1 MVTGFNFFAVRGE
14 SIIAMTILDRY
25 VTKEFMRLLILIL
38 MTLILLSLLVDFFGK
53 IRMFLSNQAT
63 FSQMASY
70 FLWEIPLFA
79 SLTIPASVLLA
90 SLMTFASLSRT
101 NEIIAMKANGISLY
115 RTALPIIILSVFI
128 CVLTFFVSEFL
139 TPYGI
144 EKSEYIRL
152 VDVQKQTDKGTFKQN
167 QIWYRGRSAIYNF
180 KLFNPDKNILK
191 GITIFHLDPS
201 FHLLSRTDAEWAEW
215 QDGAWISYNLLV
227 TTFKTGT
234 FPVLEWIKKKPLDIP
249 EQPSDFKVI
258 QKDSEK
264 MNYLE
269 LRHFINKMQEE
280 GYDTAQYRVDMYGRT
295 AFPFITLIL
304 VFIGIS
310 FSLRLGRSGGITR
323 SIGLGIVIGFSYWLV
338 HAFSLS
344 LGHSGTLPPILSA
357 WLANILFIA
366 AAAYMFSHLET

>member
-1 MVTGFNFFAVRGE
+1 MMGITLAPSRGRTE
-14 SIIAMTILDRY
+14 HDMTTILDRY
-25 VTKEFMRLLILIL
+25 VIKEFMRSLILIL

-63 FSQMASY
+63 FYQMASY

-79 SLTIPASVLLA
+79 SLTLPASVLLA
-90 SLMTFASLSRT
+90 SLITFASFSRS

-115 RTALPIIILSVFI
+115 RTALPVIVIAAVI
-128 CVLTFFVSEFL
+128 CVVTFFISEFL

-144 EKSEYIRL
+144 DRSEYIRL
-152 VDVQKQTDKGTFKQN
+152 VEVQKQTDKGTFKQN

-180 KLFNPDKNILK
+180 RFFDPDKNVLK
-191 GITIFHLDPS
+191 GITIFYLDPS
-201 FHLLSRTDAEWAEW
+201 FHLTSRIDAEWAEW
-215 QDGAWISYNLLV
+215 QNGAWVAHNLLV
-227 TTFKTGT
+227 TTFKSET
-234 FPVLEWIKKKPLDIP
+234 FPTLERIKKKTLNIP
-249 EQPSDFKVI
+249 EEPSDFKVI

-269 LRHFINKMQEE
+269 LRRYITKMREE
-280 GYDTAQYRVDMYGRT
+280 GYDTSRYLVDMYGRT

-310 FSLRLGRSGGITR
+310 FSLRLGRSGGVTR
-323 SIGLGIVIGFSYWLV
+323 SIGLGIIIGFSYWLV

-344 LGHSGTLPPILSA
+344 LGRSGSLPPILSA
-357 WLANILFIA
+357 WMANILFIA
-366 AAAYMFSHLET
+366 AAAYMFSRVET